1 MFFCIKFVY
10 ILMHFLLF
18 VIFICFTLQNTC
30 IIKLIHK
37 QYTFSW
43 SFSCVLFCCFI
54 IGRMCDKWSSGAIIQ
69 LERITKTVLF
79 NKNIEKTFKQ
89 KSNENGMPLSVDSC
103 FGILVFKKRKEK
115 QQTNH
120 PPDCHSTLAHTC
132 LRENCLVVRL

>member
-1 MFFCIKFVY
+1 
-10 ILMHFLLF
+10 MHFLLF

-54 IGRMCDKWSSGAIIQ
+54 IGRMCDKWSSGALIQ

-79 NKNIEKTFKQ
+79 NKDIEKTLKQ
-89 KSNENGMPLSVDSC
+89 RCNENGMPLSVDSC
-103 FGILVFKKRKEK
+103 FGILVLKKNERKNNKRIILQIATPLLHIRVYEK
-115 QQTNH
+115 V
-120 PPDCHSTLAHTC
+120 A
-132 LRENCLVVRL
+132 